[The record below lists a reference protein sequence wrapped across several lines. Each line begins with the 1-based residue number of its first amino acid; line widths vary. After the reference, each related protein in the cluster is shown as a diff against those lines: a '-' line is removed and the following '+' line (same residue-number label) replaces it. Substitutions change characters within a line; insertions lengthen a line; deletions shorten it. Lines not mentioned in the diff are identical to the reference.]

1 MFGFS
6 VQSVYVAVAV
16 SVTPWADI
24 CLSLPLSD
32 PIQENLQAPH
42 ASSSSRAGGGE
53 EWISA
58 WLYFSVMCRCAQDL
72 TYHLSICFSLQQLV
86 SLSLHILRLSVS
98 NMLLVFFI
106 CRMNRRLLPNG
117 PAAPRLGIR
126 KTWRTGLPGGRAAKW
141 HGLFICFRSI

>member
-24 CLSLPLSD
+24 CLSLSD
-32 PIQENLQAPH
+32 PIQENLQAPR
-42 ASSSSRAGGGE
+42 ASGSSSAGDGE

-58 WLYFSVMCRCAQDL
+58 WLYFSVLCRCAQDL
-72 TYHLSICFSLQQLV
+72 TCLLSICFSLQQLV
-86 SLSLHILRLSVS
+86 SLALHLFHLSVS

-117 PAAPRLGIR
+117 PAAPRLGVR

-141 HGLFICFRSI
+141 HVLFICSRSI